1 MAVSTVRMLSSLSLG
16 VGLLGW
22 PSHPVSTLDGR
33 NEMGKILLDNLCDDL
48 IYMDTAPWKLGMIN
62 LIYLVT
68 SIRWHVILVTRFWYS
83 R

>member
-48 IYMDTAPWKLGMIN
+48 IY
-62 LIYLVT
+62 
-68 SIRWHVILVTRFWYS
+68 
-83 R
+83 

>member
-1 MAVSTVRMLSSLSLG
+1 MAVSTVRMLSSLSLSLG

-48 IYMDTAPWKLGMIN
+48 IY
-62 LIYLVT
+62 
-68 SIRWHVILVTRFWYS
+68 
-83 R
+83 